1 MVTVLEYPVPGEEL
15 IQEFKHVKWQWFWM
29 ATGIQYTMDKR
40 IEKVMT
46 SLHTIILL
54 PEVKKMAFL
63 QQICNPFLKILI
75 LKNRKSLT
83 IRSTTIGM
91 NMATPLLP
99 RKVYVLTFYL
109 ELFIKD
115 DDSHYLSAPVTGLS
129 ACR

>member
-1 MVTVLEYPVPGEEL
+1 MQPV
-15 IQEFKHVKWQWFWM
+15 FKN
-29 ATGIQYTMDKR
+29 TY
-40 IEKVMT
+40 
-46 SLHTIILL
+46 
-54 PEVKKMAFL
+54 
-63 QQICNPFLKILI
+63 

-99 RKVYVLTFYL
+99 RKLYVLTFYL
-109 ELFIKD
+109 ELLIKD